1 MFHVK
6 LRKKISLLWK
16 LIFFY
21 SVLFCLK
28 QGLWD
33 EKKDV
38 SNNYF
43 LLIMSNF
50 VSGILRRVVSASLKE
65 ISFSSL

>member
-16 LIFFY
+16 AYLFY

-38 SNNYF
+38 SSNYF
-43 LLIMSNF
+43 LLITSNL
-50 VSGILRRVVSASLKE
+50 VSGILRRAVSASLKE
-65 ISFSSL
+65 ISFNGL

>member
-16 LIFFY
+16 AYLFY

-33 EKKDV
+33 EKGMKRKMFQV
-38 SNNYF
+38 IIFY
-43 LLIMSNF
+43 
-50 VSGILRRVVSASLKE
+50 
-65 ISFSSL
+65 

>member
-6 LRKKISLLWK
+6 LSKKDKHFVEAYL
-16 LIFFY
+16 FY

-50 VSGILRRVVSASLKE
+50 VSGILRRAVSASLKE
-65 ISFSSL
+65 ISFSGL

>member
-6 LRKKISLLWK
+6 LSKKDKHFVEAYL
-16 LIFFY
+16 FY

-33 EKKDV
+33 ENGMKGKMFQV
-38 SNNYF
+38 IIFY
-43 LLIMSNF
+43 
-50 VSGILRRVVSASLKE
+50 
-65 ISFSSL
+65 

>member
-6 LRKKISLLWK
+6 LCKKDNHFVEAYL
-16 LIFFY
+16 FY

-33 EKKDV
+33 ENVMKG
-38 SNNYF
+38 
-43 LLIMSNF
+43 IMF
-50 VSGILRRVVSASLKE
+50 QVI
-65 ISFSSL
+65 IFY